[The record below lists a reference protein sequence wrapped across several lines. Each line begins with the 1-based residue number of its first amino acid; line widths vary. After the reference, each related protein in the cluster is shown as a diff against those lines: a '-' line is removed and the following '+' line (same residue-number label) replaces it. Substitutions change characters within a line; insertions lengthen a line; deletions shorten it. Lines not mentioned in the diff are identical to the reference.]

1 MGEKHTLCPSCGS
14 VQYDKAI
21 LKACA
26 PWESV
31 PQNTLCNSDILIS
44 IRICKSCGTMYVDN
58 AVENAKDCLKK
69 HPRCIIRG
77 TNIIHRR
84 VEGE

>member
-1 MGEKHTLCPSCGS
+1 MGEKHALCPSCGS

-21 LKACA
+21 LKACT

-58 AVENAKDCLKK
+58 AVENAKDCLRNTLAVSYGV
-69 HPRCIIRG
+69 PTSFI
-77 TNIIHRR
+77 
-84 VEGE
+84 GE